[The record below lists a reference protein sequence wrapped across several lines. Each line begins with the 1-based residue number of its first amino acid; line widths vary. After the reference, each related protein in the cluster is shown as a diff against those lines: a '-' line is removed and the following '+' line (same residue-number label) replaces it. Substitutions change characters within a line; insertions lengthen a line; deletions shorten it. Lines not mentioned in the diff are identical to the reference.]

1 MLTTTHYII
10 DLEELPQ
17 AIQDQLFEELLDRD
31 AQQQLTVDAAVINW
45 SLELT
50 VRLGLLLKIYL

>member
-1 MLTTTHYII
+1 MWKLFS

-50 VRLGLLLKIYL
+50 VRLGIFYIR